1 MKQSV
6 KRMAVLTAAGALAL
20 TSLTGCTSFDND
32 DAVATVGKEEI
43 PAGVANFYA
52 RMQQAQYET
61 YYAPMMGTTG
71 EALWQQEMEEGKT
84 YEESTKETLLLNLE
98 NLYLIRQHAEEYE
111 VALTEEDTKAIE
123 EAAKKFDED
132 NALEEKEAVSGY
144 KKYIEEYLELV
155 TIQSRMD
162 PKMKEGVNEEVSD
175 EEAAQKS
182 MKYVYF
188 PYSTTDADG
197 NTKDLTEDEKKEL
210 KKTAQT
216 FADTLKVSET
226 KDIDALAQKGGYEVK
241 TTTFDSESTAPN
253 ADLVK
258 ALDAL
263 TTEGDVTDVIE
274 SDYGIYV
281 GKLTSLLDREATV
294 TEKTNIVAQRK
305 QEQYDS
311 LLADWRK
318 ETEITEN
325 KKVWNKIDFEKQ
337 GVTAK
342 QSDDQY
348 DDAADAE

>member
-1 MKQSV
+1 
-6 KRMAVLTAAGALAL
+6 
-20 TSLTGCTSFDND
+20 
-32 DAVATVGKEEI
+32 
-43 PAGVANFYA
+43 
-52 RMQQAQYET
+52 
-61 YYAPMMGTTG
+61 
-71 EALWQQEMEEGKT
+71 MEEGKT

-175 EEAAQKS
+175 EESAQKS

-281 GKLTSLLDREATV
+281 GKLTSLLDREATD